1 MNQMNVA
8 GMNPGAGGPV
18 GGIPMMNNGSSAL
31 RSDPGNQILQ
41 GDNVVQLNTYI
52 YDYFLKRGYHDC
64 ARALIQDESFTMS
77 TSPVPKSTPHR
88 RDGEMNGVDGDAM
101 VTDSKDEVKHR
112 IPDDMPR
119 PNIPPGQGGDF
130 QQTSFLLDWFN
141 LFWDIFWAQRKR
153 SKNPEAMQ
161 YVQQTQQLLRMQNQQ
176 MLRQSQMIPGQ
187 YNMRAARGGM
197 MPAGMQKTLL
207 QNNPNMT
214 PQQMAQ
220 LQKNQQML
228 HHQMQ
233 RETSEMEMNG
243 HRPQSPS
250 SAENAPSPSKRPR
263 LDSSQVNGL
272 QMAPNG
278 RGQGQMPG
286 RPNHQTNAML
296 IQHGIN
302 PNTLT
307 PQQFTSFQAQNP
319 SVQAKSLQVYNQNM
333 GNMSIHNNRAAM
345 NNPGMPNGLMNP
357 GVMPNQGDMM
367 PMHDGQL
374 LPMQEYYS
382 ANGQMTQVPRP
393 QMQTPGSGNHALQ
406 DYQMQLML
414 LEQQNKRRLLLARQE
429 QDGINRGD
437 GQAGMPGQPNLPPGT
452 SPQGSRA
459 GASPNPNDQMKRGTP
474 KMPQTGLPGS
484 PSVNDAMAHGR
495 SSPASMN
502 FGGQM
507 PQEMGGGAFFINKSL
522 QDGVVQ
528 NGMRPPSSNPAFS
541 GPQMTQPMD
550 AMSRPQGPGGPGG
563 NRMPGGNWQGQGPP
577 GQPMVPQQ
585 QQVGQQQP
593 QPAGTPQE
601 RNAMPP
607 PQAPPAGV
615 AGTGRTQPSS
625 PQAGAAPPTPQ
636 QSNKPAPK
644 GKKDPKENPRKRPPK
659 KPSTANASN
668 TAATPSSEVDPPPT
682 PTPPTPITPVHP
694 SSFNKNN
701 AANNAAANNANANTN
716 VNGPQPTSASNAA
729 QQQQNLVQQQQAQQQ
744 QQQAQQQQAQ
754 QQQQQDPGQTFGDMN
769 LPDANN
775 FNLDF
780 TTLDN
785 PDILENFDFDSF
797 LNTDDPNGFAF
808 DPSMPYPDGVEA
820 GAGENL

>member
-18 GGIPMMNNGSSAL
+18 GGIPMMNNGSSAP
-31 RSDPGNQILQ
+31 RSDPNGQNLQ
-41 GDNVVQLNTYI
+41 GDNIVQLNTYI

-77 TSPVPKSTPHR
+77 TSPASKSTPHR

-101 VTDSKDEVKHR
+101 ATDSKDDVNKAR
-112 IPDDMPR
+112 VPDDLPR
-119 PNIPPGQGGDF
+119 PNIPPGPGGDV
-130 QQTSFLLDWFN
+130 QQTPFLLDWFN
-141 LFWDIFWAQRKR
+141 LFWDIFLAQRKR
-153 SKNPEAMQ
+153 SKNPDAMH

-176 MLRQSQMIPGQ
+176 MLRQSQMMPAQ
-187 YNMRAARGGM
+187 YNMRTARGGM
-197 MPAGMQKTLL
+197 IPANLQKTMM
-207 QNNPNMT
+207 QNPNMT
-214 PQQMAQ
+214 PQHMAQ

-233 RETSEMEMNG
+233 REPSEMEMNG

-263 LDSSQVNGL
+263 LDGSQVNGM

-286 RPNHQTNAML
+286 RPAHQANAML
-296 IQHGIN
+296 MQHGIN
-302 PNTLT
+302 PNNLT
-307 PQQFTSFQAQNP
+307 AAQFSSFQAQNP
-319 SVQAKSLQVYNQNM
+319 SVQAKSLQVYNQSM
-333 GNMSIHNNRAAM
+333 ALHNNRSAM
-345 NNPGMPNGLMNP
+345 NNQGMPNGLMNP
-357 GVMPNQGDMM
+357 GVMPNQGDIM

-374 LPMQEYYS
+374 LPMQEYYG
-382 ANGQMTQVPRP
+382 ANGQMPQVPRP

-414 LEQQNKRRLLLARQE
+414 LEQQNKRRLLMARQE
-429 QDGINRGD
+429 QDSITRGD
-437 GQAGMPGQPNLPPGT
+437 GQPGMPGQPNLPPGT

-474 KMPQTGLPGS
+474 KMPQSGLPGS
-484 PSVNDAMAHGR
+484 PSVGDAMAQGR

-507 PQEMGGGAFFINKSL
+507 PQEMGGAFFMNKNMP
-522 QDGVVQ
+522 DGVVQ

-541 GPQMTQPMD
+541 GPQMAQPMD
-550 AMSRPQGPGGPGG
+550 AMSRPQGPGVAG
-563 NRMPGGNWQGQGPP
+563 NRMPSGNWQGQGPQ
-577 GQPMVPQQ
+577 GQPMLQQQ
-585 QQVGQQQP
+585 QQVGQPP

-615 AGTGRTQPSS
+615 AGAGRAQPSS
-625 PQAGAAPPTPQ
+625 PQSGAAPPTPQ

-644 GKKDPKENPRKRPPK
+644 GKKEPKENPRKRPPK

-668 TAATPSSEVDPPPT
+668 TAATPSSEAEPPPT

-694 SSFNKNN
+694 NSFNKNPTNPTTN
-701 AANNAAANNANANTN
+701 A
-716 VNGPQPTSASNAA
+716 PQPTSAPAA
-729 QQQQNLVQQQQAQQQ
+729 QNLVQQQQ
-744 QQQAQQQQAQ
+744 
-754 QQQQQDPGQTFGDMN
+754 QDPNQTFDMN
-769 LPDANN
+769 ISDANN
-775 FNLDF
+775 YNLDF
-780 TTLDN
+780 TALDN

-797 LNTDDPNGFAF
+797 LNTDDPNSFGF
-808 DPSMPYPDGVEA
+808 DPNIPYPADGVEA
-820 GAGENL
+820 GAADGL